1 MRLSRVLI
9 VLALLSAGAEAAAP
23 KRVLIIHSFGR
34 DLAPYNTIGPTLRT
48 DLALLLRQPV
58 ALTDASLVVER
69 GDLRD

>member
-1 MRLSRVLI
+1 MTTLRLASTLLL
-9 VLALLSAGAEAAAP
+9 LALLSAGAEAAAP

-58 ALTDASLVVER
+58 AFTDISLDAER
-69 GDLRD
+69 G